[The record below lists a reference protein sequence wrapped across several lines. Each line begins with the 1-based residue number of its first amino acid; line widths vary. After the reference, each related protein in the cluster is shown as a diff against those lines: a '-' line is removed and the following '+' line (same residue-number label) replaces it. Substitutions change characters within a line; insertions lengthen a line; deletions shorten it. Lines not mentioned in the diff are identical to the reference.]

1 MQERRSLKRR
11 DLVYYLRAF
20 DRRNEQLL
28 GHVANISTGGVMLIG
43 ERPIEPDTTYFL
55 EMQFPIDIRGKRSI
69 ELEATSRWC
78 RTNGNKELFST
89 GFELSDIGPDDLDT
103 IAHLCSNPALCSR
116 ETVNAKRIFDILGA
130 LFGLSFLSPVFL
142 FIVLVLKLESPGAVF
157 FAGKRVGKRGQPFRM
172 HKFRTMAEPAGGSGP
187 KITAHDD
194 PRITRIGRFLR
205 QTKLN
210 ELPQLFNV
218 LKGEMSFVGPR
229 PEDAE
234 FVAHYTPEQREV
246 LSVRP
251 GITSLATILYAGEEK
266 LLSFSDVTKTYVR
279 SILPD
284 KLRLDL
290 LYIRNQ
296 SLLLDF
302 DILVQTMLVLIPR
315 FRKAAPQVEDILMG
329 PVRMARRY
337 LSWFAID
344 AAIALLSVS
353 LAGALWRLASPMD
366 VGLGRSLIAALLITA
381 LFSLTNWLT
390 GVQRIYWRYANPSE
404 AIGVIG
410 SALAATVLLLIT
422 NALVQP
428 PRFPP
433 QMLIMVGI
441 FALSG
446 FLASRYRRS
455 LLQGLDSRIESLR
468 PAATAG
474 RERVLIAGAGDAGQ
488 LAVLLLRN
496 NPAGR
501 ALQVVGIVDDDIDLL
516 GTLVHRVPVLGIC
529 DQIPDIV
536 LKNDIGTIVF
546 AIHNIEKERRQ
557 RLLESCRATSARTLV
572 VPDLLTSLLQGKQST
587 SGTPSV
593 PQEVVDG
600 NDSATQFEEVSMDL
614 RTYIY
619 NLAELARKGDFA
631 GVSEALIQME
641 AGFRKAESSGRLL
654 VPPPGKSDILDDISF
669 ILRPHGEIKD

>member
-11 DLVYYLRAF
+11 DLVYYLRAY
-20 DRRNEQLL
+20 DRRNQQLL

-55 EMQFPIDIRGKRSI
+55 EMQFPIDIRGRRSI
-69 ELEATSRWC
+69 EIEATSKWS
-78 RTNGNKELFST
+78 RTNGNKESFST

-103 IAHLCSNPALCSR
+103 IAHLCSNPTFRGR
-116 ETVNAKRIFDILGA
+116 ESVTPKRVFDILA
-130 LFGLSFLSPVFL
+130 SFFGLLVLSPIFL
-142 FIVLVLKLESPGAVF
+142 LIGLVTKLDSPGPVYF
-157 FAGKRVGKRGQPFRM
+157 VGKRVGKRGQLFGM
-172 HKFRTMAEPAGGSGP
+172 YKFRTMTEPPGANGP
-187 KITAHDD
+187 KVTAHDD
-194 PRITRIGRFLR
+194 PRITSIGRFLR

-246 LSVRP
+246 LSVSP

-290 LYIRNQ
+290 LYMRNQ

-315 FRKAAPQVEDILMG
+315 FRKAAPKVEDILMG

-344 AAIALLSVS
+344 AAIALLSVG
-353 LAGALWRLASPMD
+353 LAGALWRLASPID
-366 VGLGRSLIAALLITA
+366 VGLGRSLIAALLITV

-410 SALAATVLLLIT
+410 SALAATVLLLIA

-433 QMLIMVGI
+433 QMLIMMGI
-441 FALSG
+441 FALIG

-455 LLQGLDSRIESLR
+455 LLQGLASRIENLR
-468 PAATAG
+468 PVATAG
-474 RERVLIAGAGDAGQ
+474 RERVLVVGAGDSAQ
-488 LAVLLLRN
+488 LTILLLRN

-501 ALQVVGIVDDDIDLL
+501 AFHVVGVVDDNLDLL
-516 GTLVHRVPVLGIC
+516 GTSLHRVPVLGVC
-529 DQIPDIV
+529 DRIPEIV
-536 LKNDIGTIVF
+536 RENNVGTIVF
-546 AIHNIEKERRQ
+546 AIHSIDDSRRKYLIRRCQ
-557 RLLESCRATSARTLV
+557 ETSARTV
-572 VPDLLTSLLQGKQST
+572 IVPDLLGNLRHEPHRKDDEPVAPRQAKGASQGAISFGRTSS
-587 SGTPSV
+587 
-593 PQEVVDG
+593 
-600 NDSATQFEEVSMDL
+600 DL
-614 RTYIY
+614 RQQIHI
-619 NLAELARKGDFA
+619 LAEQA
-631 GVSEALIQME
+631 
-641 AGFRKAESSGRLL
+641 SSGDIARVAKGLGRLD
-654 VPPPGKSDILDDISF
+654 KA
-669 ILRPHGEIKD
+669 LRESQFTEPIGHREGSQPNLKTGDQINP